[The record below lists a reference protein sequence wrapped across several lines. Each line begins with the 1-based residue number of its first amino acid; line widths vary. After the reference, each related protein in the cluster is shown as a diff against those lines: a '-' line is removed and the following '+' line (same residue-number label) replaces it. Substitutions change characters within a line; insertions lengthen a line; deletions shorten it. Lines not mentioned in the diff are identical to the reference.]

1 MKPVFTVESLAS
13 LCLKSYFIMLF
24 AQLQERS
31 HKKKTTT
38 TKKKHTN
45 NRSRRLASRPLG
57 IYNLTKAY
65 TGHSLSWSVATFE
78 YLTELMIILEVN
90 WGITY
95 EQTLRGPLTAGRE
108 KEGDLA
114 TAPLEFEYLHRKSR
128 CEILIGGDDILVIM
142 TPLPFA
148 LASTSRWLAEIWQLS
163 RRAATGK
170 LKAEF

>member
-1 MKPVFTVESLAS
+1 
-13 LCLKSYFIMLF
+13 
-24 AQLQERS
+24 
-31 HKKKTTT
+31 
-38 TKKKHTN
+38 
-45 NRSRRLASRPLG
+45 
-57 IYNLTKAY
+57 
-65 TGHSLSWSVATFE
+65 
-78 YLTELMIILEVN
+78 MIILEVN
-90 WGITY
+90 WRITY
-95 EQTLRGPLTAGRE
+95 EQTLRGPLAAGRE

-114 TAPLEFEYLHRKSR
+114 TAPLEFEYLHWKSR

>member
-1 MKPVFTVESLAS
+1 
-13 LCLKSYFIMLF
+13 
-24 AQLQERS
+24 
-31 HKKKTTT
+31 
-38 TKKKHTN
+38 
-45 NRSRRLASRPLG
+45 
-57 IYNLTKAY
+57 
-65 TGHSLSWSVATFE
+65 
-78 YLTELMIILEVN
+78 MIILEVD

-95 EQTLRGPLTAGRE
+95 DQTLRGPLTAGRE

-114 TAPLEFEYLHRKSR
+114 TAPLEFEYLHWKNR